1 MIEMKHI
8 NLSFRNKDLFTD
20 QEIKIDSGKIT
31 LITGES
37 GSGKSTLLFELA
49 GLTDYANKEYIY
61 KNEKMSD
68 LDEESFRRK
77 IAFVFQDCRLFNDL
91 SVIQNIEFFSQ
102 LGQVEFKKDKMMN
115 LLDELDLNIDLN
127 GEVKVLSGGQKQR
140 LLILCC
146 MMKEPEIIFL
156 DEPTAYL
163 DDENRRRMRK
173 IIYDLCYKYH
183 KTVVIA
189 SHDLDMLDIAD
200 KHYHIESQKILL
212 KKNTIKENKN
222 LIARKTIQ
230 TFPLNYYLHAQK
242 SNKVH
247 YKRNIIISFLMII
260 MTYMMCFQAYY
271 QKETERMIN
280 KAIDNELR
288 ISYKDG
294 GNAYD
299 MAGMP
304 VSRTLVQDLSQNNMI
319 QNISPFFEW
328 NVAHMTV
335 NDSSFKETVVIQPY
349 YKKMKTVKKNSNH
362 VFLIDKQKINTDKI
376 YISYSLYQKIKGHI
390 HLTGTMQV
398 LKNNEFEF
406 VEIPFELSNADT
418 VDKDIGNRYTK
429 STENIIYISQNLYQK
444 IINQCIPDDS
454 YQSNVYI
461 LKINSYKNIQ
471 AVTDFIKKHDQQ
483 IKVYNPVS
491 STILNQTT
499 SFGFE
504 MIYNFSKIIFIL
516 FVLSCFIIGIF
527 DIVTR
532 RYQYAL
538 LLVNGFNKKQC
549 LKLILK
555 ESINYCLLSI
565 VLAQVSV
572 MGIFYLQ
579 YHTLASIII
588 ERAFSVLMIVNLI
601 ILFVPCVTFIILM
614 KINNEGNMLKT
625 SEELTI

>member
-8 NLSFRNKDLFTD
+8 NLSFKDKNLFTD
-20 QEIKIDSGKIT
+20 QEIKIDLGKIT

-49 GLTDYANKEYIY
+49 RLTDYANKEYIY
-61 KNEKMSD
+61 ENEKMSD

-189 SHDLDMLDIAD
+189 SHDLDMLEIAD
-200 KHYHIESQKILL
+200 KHYHIENQQILL
-212 KKNTIKENKN
+212 KKNIIKENKN
-222 LIARKTIQ
+222 LIARKTIL

-242 SNKVH
+242 SNKIH

-299 MAGMP
+299 MAGTP

-335 NDSSFKETVVIQPY
+335 NDTSFKETVVIQPY
-349 YKKMKTVKKNSNH
+349 YKKMKTVKKNSNP
-362 VFLIDKQKINTDKI
+362 VFSIDKQKINTDKI

-406 VEIPFELSNADT
+406 VEIPFELSNVDT

-444 IINQCIPDDS
+444 IINQCIPDAS

-491 STILNQTT
+491 STILSQTT

-527 DIVTR
+527 DVVTR

-555 ESINYCLLSI
+555 ERINYCLLSI

-588 ERAFSVLMIVNLI
+588 ERALSVLMIVNLI

-625 SEELTI
+625 SEE

>member
-1 MIEMKHI
+1 M
-8 NLSFRNKDLFTD
+8 L
-20 QEIKIDSGKIT
+20 IKKLK

-49 GLTDYANKEYIY
+49 RLTDYADKEYIY
-61 KNEKMSD
+61 ENEKMSD

-102 LGQVEFKKDKMMN
+102 LGEVEFKKDKMMN

-146 MMKEPEIIFL
+146 MMKDPEIIFL

-163 DDENRRRMRK
+163 DDVNRRRMRK

-189 SHDLDMLDIAD
+189 SHDLDMLEIAD
-200 KHYHIESQKILL
+200 KHYHIESQQILL
-212 KKNTIKENKN
+212 KKNIIKENKN

-299 MAGMP
+299 MAGTP

-349 YKKMKTVKKNSNH
+349 YKKMKTVKRSNDP
-362 VFLIDKQKINTDKI
+362 VFSIDKQKINTDKI

-444 IINQCIPDDS
+444 IINQCIPDAS

-527 DIVTR
+527 DVVTR

-555 ESINYCLLSI
+555 ERINYCLLSI

-588 ERAFSVLMIVNLI
+588 ERALSVLMIVNLI

-625 SEELTI
+625 SEE

>member
-189 SHDLDMLDIAD
+189 SHDLDMLEIAD
-200 KHYHIESQKILL
+200 KHYHIESQQILL
-212 KKNTIKENKN
+212 KKNIIKENKN

-299 MAGMP
+299 MAGTP

-349 YKKMKTVKKNSNH
+349 YKKMKTVKRSNDP
-362 VFLIDKQKINTDKI
+362 VFSIDKQKINTDKI

-444 IINQCIPDDS
+444 IINQCIPDAS

-491 STILNQTT
+491 STILSQTT

-527 DIVTR
+527 DVVTR

-555 ESINYCLLSI
+555 ERINYCLLSI

-588 ERAFSVLMIVNLI
+588 ERALSVLMIVNLI

-625 SEELTI
+625 SEE

>member
-8 NLSFRNKDLFTD
+8 NLSFRDKDLFSD

-49 GLTDYANKEYIY
+49 RLTDYANKEYIY
-61 KNEKMSD
+61 ENEKMSD
-68 LDEESFRRK
+68 LDEASFRRK

-127 GEVKVLSGGQKQR
+127 GKVKVLSGGQKQR

-491 STILNQTT
+491 SSILSQTT

-516 FVLSCFIIGIF
+516 FVLSCFIIGMF
-527 DIVTR
+527 DVVIR

-555 ESINYCLLSI
+555 ERINYCLLSI

-572 MGIFYLQ
+572 ISIFYLQ

-588 ERAFSVLMIVNLI
+588 ERAFSVLTIVNLI

-625 SEELTI
+625 SEG

>member
-8 NLSFRNKDLFTD
+8 NLSFRDKDLFTD

-49 GLTDYANKEYIY
+49 RLTDYANKEYIY
-61 KNEKMSD
+61 ENKKMSD

-189 SHDLDMLDIAD
+189 SHDLEMLEIAD
-200 KHYHIESQKILL
+200 KHYHIENQQILL
-212 KKNTIKENKN
+212 KKNIIKENKN

-242 SNKVH
+242 SNKIH

-260 MTYMMCFQAYY
+260 MAYMMCFQAYY

-299 MAGMP
+299 MAGTP
-304 VSRTLVQDLSQNNMI
+304 VSRTLVQDLSQNHMI

-362 VFLIDKQKINTDKI
+362 VFSIDKQKINTDKI

-418 VDKDIGNRYTK
+418 ADKDISNRYTK

-444 IINQCIPDDS
+444 IINQCIPDAT

-527 DIVTR
+527 DVVTR

-555 ESINYCLLSI
+555 ERINYCLLSI

-625 SEELTI
+625 SEG

>member
-1 MIEMKHI
+1 M
-8 NLSFRNKDLFTD
+8 
-20 QEIKIDSGKIT
+20 
-31 LITGES
+31 ITGES

-49 GLTDYANKEYIY
+49 RLTDYANKEYIY
-61 KNEKMSD
+61 ENEKMSD

-146 MMKEPEIIFL
+146 MMKDPKIIFL

-163 DDENRRRMRK
+163 DDVNRRRMRK

-189 SHDLDMLDIAD
+189 SHDLDMLEIAD
-200 KHYHIESQKILL
+200 KHYHIESQQILL
-212 KKNTIKENKN
+212 KKNIIKENKN

-299 MAGMP
+299 MAGTP

-349 YKKMKTVKKNSNH
+349 YKKMKTVKRSNDP
-362 VFLIDKQKINTDKI
+362 VFSIDKQKINTDKI

-444 IINQCIPDDS
+444 IINQCIPDAS

-527 DIVTR
+527 DVVTR

-555 ESINYCLLSI
+555 ERINYCLLSI

-588 ERAFSVLMIVNLI
+588 ERALSVLMIVNLI

-625 SEELTI
+625 SEE

>member
-8 NLSFRNKDLFTD
+8 NLSFRDKDLFTD

-31 LITGES
+31 LITAES

-49 GLTDYANKEYIY
+49 RLTDYANKEYIY
-61 KNEKMSD
+61 ENEKMSD

-189 SHDLDMLDIAD
+189 SHDLDMLEIAD
-200 KHYHIESQKILL
+200 KHYHIENQQILL
-212 KKNTIKENKN
+212 KKNIIKENKN
-222 LIARKTIQ
+222 LIARKTIL

-242 SNKVH
+242 SNKIH

-299 MAGMP
+299 MAGTP

-349 YKKMKTVKKNSNH
+349 YKKMKTVKRSNDP
-362 VFLIDKQKINTDKI
+362 VFSIDKQKINTDKI

-406 VEIPFELSNADT
+406 VEIPFELSNVDT

-444 IINQCIPDDS
+444 IINQCIPDAS

-491 STILNQTT
+491 STILSQTT

-527 DIVTR
+527 DVVTR

-555 ESINYCLLSI
+555 ERINYCLLSI

-588 ERAFSVLMIVNLI
+588 ERALSVLMIVNLI

-625 SEELTI
+625 SEE

>member
-8 NLSFRNKDLFTD
+8 NLSFKDKALFVD

-49 GLTDYANKEYIY
+49 RLTDYADKEYIY
-61 KNEKMSD
+61 ENEKMSD

-102 LGQVEFKKDKMMN
+102 LGEVEFKKDKMMN

-146 MMKEPEIIFL
+146 MMKDPEIIFL

-163 DDENRRRMRK
+163 DDVNRRRMRK

-189 SHDLDMLDIAD
+189 SHDLDMLEIAD
-200 KHYHIESQKILL
+200 KHYHIESQQILL
-212 KKNTIKENKN
+212 KKNIIKENKN

-299 MAGMP
+299 MAGTP

-362 VFLIDKQKINTDKI
+362 VFSINKQKKNTDKI

-406 VEIPFELSNADT
+406 VEIPFELSNTDT

-444 IINQCIPDDS
+444 IINQCIPDAT

-555 ESINYCLLSI
+555 ERINYCLLSI

-625 SEELTI
+625 SEE

>member
-8 NLSFRNKDLFTD
+8 NLSFKDKALFVD

-49 GLTDYANKEYIY
+49 RLTDYADKEYIY
-61 KNEKMSD
+61 ENEKMSD

-102 LGQVEFKKDKMMN
+102 LGEVEFKKDKMMN

-127 GEVKVLSGGQKQR
+127 GEAKVLSGGQKQR

-146 MMKEPEIIFL
+146 MMKDPEIIFL

-163 DDENRRRMRK
+163 DDVNRRRMRK

-189 SHDLDMLDIAD
+189 SHDLDMLEIAD
-200 KHYHIESQKILL
+200 KHYHIESQQILL
-212 KKNTIKENKN
+212 KKNIIKENKN

-299 MAGMP
+299 MAGTP

-362 VFLIDKQKINTDKI
+362 VFSIDKQKINTDKI

-406 VEIPFELSNADT
+406 VEIPFVLSNTDT

-444 IINQCIPDDS
+444 IINQCIPDAT

-471 AVTDFIKKHDQQ
+471 AVTDFIKKHNQQ

-555 ESINYCLLSI
+555 ERINYCLLSI

-625 SEELTI
+625 SEE

>member
-8 NLSFRNKDLFTD
+8 NLSFRDKDLFTD

-49 GLTDYANKEYIY
+49 RLTDYANKEYIY
-61 KNEKMSD
+61 ENEKMSD

-189 SHDLDMLDIAD
+189 SHDLGMLEIAD
-200 KHYHIESQKILL
+200 KHYHIENQQILL
-212 KKNTIKENKN
+212 KKNIIKENKN
-222 LIARKTIQ
+222 LIARKTIL

-242 SNKVH
+242 SNKIH

-294 GNAYD
+294 GNTYD
-299 MAGMP
+299 MAGTP

-362 VFLIDKQKINTDKI
+362 VFSIDKQKINTDKI

-461 LKINSYKNIQ
+461 LKINSYKNTQ

-516 FVLSCFIIGIF
+516 FILSCFIIGIF
-527 DIVTR
+527 DVVIR

-555 ESINYCLLSI
+555 ERVNYCLLSI

-572 MGIFYLQ
+572 MSVFYLQ

-588 ERAFSVLMIVNLI
+588 ERALSVLIIINLI
-601 ILFVPCVTFIILM
+601 ILFVPCFTFSILM

-625 SEELTI
+625 SEE

>member
-8 NLSFRNKDLFTD
+8 NLSFRDKDLFTD

-49 GLTDYANKEYIY
+49 RLTDYADKEYIY
-61 KNEKMSD
+61 ENEKMSD

-146 MMKEPEIIFL
+146 MMKDPEIIFL

-189 SHDLDMLDIAD
+189 SHDLEMLEIAD
-200 KHYHIESQKILL
+200 KHYHIENQQILL
-212 KKNTIKENKN
+212 KKNIIKENKN

-242 SNKVH
+242 SNKIH

-260 MTYMMCFQAYY
+260 MAYMMCFQAYY

-280 KAIDNELR
+280 KAINNELR

-299 MAGMP
+299 MAGTP

-349 YKKMKTVKKNSNH
+349 YKKMKTVKRSNSP
-362 VFLIDKQKINTDKI
+362 VFSIDKQKINTDKI

-418 VDKDIGNRYTK
+418 ADKDIGNRYTK

-444 IINQCIPDDS
+444 IINQCIPDAT

-527 DIVTR
+527 DVVTR

-555 ESINYCLLSI
+555 ERINYCLLSI
-565 VLAQVSV
+565 VLAQLSV

-601 ILFVPCVTFIILM
+601 ILFVPCITFIILM

-625 SEELTI
+625 SEE

>member
-37 GSGKSTLLFELA
+37 GSGKSTLLFEIA
-49 GLTDYANKEYIY
+49 RLTDYADKEYIY
-61 KNEKMSD
+61 ENEKMSD

-189 SHDLDMLDIAD
+189 SHDLDMLEIAD
-200 KHYHIESQKILL
+200 KHYHIENQQILL
-212 KKNTIKENKN
+212 KKNIIKENKN

-242 SNKVH
+242 SNKIH

-491 STILNQTT
+491 SSILSQTT

-527 DIVTR
+527 DVVTR

-555 ESINYCLLSI
+555 ERINYCLLSI

-579 YHTLASIII
+579 YHTLVSIII

-601 ILFVPCVTFIILM
+601 VLFVPCVTFIILM

-625 SEELTI
+625 SEE

>member
-8 NLSFRNKDLFTD
+8 NLSFRDKDLFTD

-49 GLTDYANKEYIY
+49 RLTDYANKEYIY
-61 KNEKMSD
+61 ENEKMSD

-189 SHDLDMLDIAD
+189 SHDLDMLEIAD
-200 KHYHIESQKILL
+200 KHYHIESRQILL
-212 KKNTIKENKN
+212 KKNIIKENKN

-242 SNKVH
+242 SNKIH

-260 MTYMMCFQAYY
+260 MAYMMCFQAYY

-299 MAGMP
+299 MAGTP

-349 YKKMKTVKKNSNH
+349 YKKMKTVKRSNDP
-362 VFLIDKQKINTDKI
+362 VFSIDKQKINTDKI

-418 VDKDIGNRYTK
+418 ADKDIGNRYTK

-444 IINQCIPDDS
+444 IINQCIPDAS

-491 STILNQTT
+491 STILSQTT

-527 DIVTR
+527 DVVTR

-555 ESINYCLLSI
+555 ERINY
-565 VLAQVSV
+565 
-572 MGIFYLQ
+572 
-579 YHTLASIII
+579 
-588 ERAFSVLMIVNLI
+588 
-601 ILFVPCVTFIILM
+601 
-614 KINNEGNMLKT
+614 
-625 SEELTI
+625 

>member
-8 NLSFRNKDLFTD
+8 NLSFRDKDLFTD

-49 GLTDYANKEYIY
+49 RLTDYANKEYIY
-61 KNEKMSD
+61 ENEKMSD

-91 SVIQNIEFFSQ
+91 LVIQNIEFFSQ

-189 SHDLDMLDIAD
+189 SHDLGMLEIAD
-200 KHYHIESQKILL
+200 KHYHIENQQILL
-212 KKNTIKENKN
+212 KKNIIKENKN
-222 LIARKTIQ
+222 LIARKTIL

-242 SNKVH
+242 SNKIH

-294 GNAYD
+294 GNTYD
-299 MAGMP
+299 MAGTP

-349 YKKMKTVKKNSNH
+349 YKKMKTVKKNSNP
-362 VFLIDKQKINTDKI
+362 VFSIDKQKINTDKI

-461 LKINSYKNIQ
+461 LKINSYKNTQ

-516 FVLSCFIIGIF
+516 FILSCFIIGIF
-527 DIVTR
+527 DVVIR

-555 ESINYCLLSI
+555 ERVNYCLLSI

-572 MGIFYLQ
+572 MSVFYLQ

-588 ERAFSVLMIVNLI
+588 ERALSVLIIINLI
-601 ILFVPCVTFIILM
+601 ILFVPCFTFSILM

-625 SEELTI
+625 SEE

>member
-49 GLTDYANKEYIY
+49 RLTDYANKEYIY
-61 KNEKMSD
+61 ENEKMSD

-189 SHDLDMLDIAD
+189 SHDLGMLEIAD
-200 KHYHIESQKILL
+200 KHYHIENQQILL
-212 KKNTIKENKN
+212 KKNIIKENKN
-222 LIARKTIQ
+222 LIARKTIL

-242 SNKVH
+242 SNKIH

-294 GNAYD
+294 GNTYD
-299 MAGMP
+299 MAGTP

-349 YKKMKTVKKNSNH
+349 YKKMKTVKKNSNP
-362 VFLIDKQKINTDKI
+362 VFSIDKQKINTDKI

-461 LKINSYKNIQ
+461 LKINSYKNTQ

-516 FVLSCFIIGIF
+516 FILSCFIIGIF
-527 DIVTR
+527 DVVIR

-555 ESINYCLLSI
+555 ERVNYCLLSI

-572 MGIFYLQ
+572 MSVFYLQ
-579 YHTLASIII
+579 YHVLTSIII
-588 ERAFSVLMIVNLI
+588 ERALSVLIIINLI
-601 ILFVPCVTFIILM
+601 ILFVPCFTFSILM

-625 SEELTI
+625 SEE

>member
-37 GSGKSTLLFELA
+37 GSGKSTLLFEIA
-49 GLTDYANKEYIY
+49 RLTDYADKEYIY
-61 KNEKMSD
+61 ENEKMSD

-189 SHDLDMLDIAD
+189 SHDLEMLEIAD
-200 KHYHIESQKILL
+200 KHYHIENQQILL
-212 KKNTIKENKN
+212 KKNIIKENKN

-242 SNKVH
+242 SNKIH

-260 MTYMMCFQAYY
+260 MAYMMCFQAYY

-299 MAGMP
+299 MAGTP
-304 VSRTLVQDLSQNNMI
+304 VSRTLIQDLSQNHMI

-328 NVAHMTV
+328 NVAHVTV

-362 VFLIDKQKINTDKI
+362 VFSIDKQKINTDKI

-444 IINQCIPDDS
+444 IINQCIPDAS

-527 DIVTR
+527 DVVTR

-555 ESINYCLLSI
+555 ERINYCLLSI

-572 MGIFYLQ
+572 MGIFFLQ

-625 SEELTI
+625 SEE

>member
-8 NLSFRNKDLFTD
+8 NLSFRDKDLFTD

-49 GLTDYANKEYIY
+49 RLTDYANKEYIY
-61 KNEKMSD
+61 ENEKMSD

-189 SHDLDMLDIAD
+189 SHDLDMLEIAD

-242 SNKVH
+242 SNKIH

-335 NDSSFKETVVIQPY
+335 NGSSFKETVVIQPY

-406 VEIPFELSNADT
+406 AEIPFELSNADT

-461 LKINSYKNIQ
+461 LKINSYKNTQ

-516 FVLSCFIIGIF
+516 FILSCFIIGIF
-527 DIVTR
+527 DVVIR

-555 ESINYCLLSI
+555 ERVNYCLLSI

-572 MGIFYLQ
+572 MSVFYLQ

-588 ERAFSVLMIVNLI
+588 ERALSVLIIINLI
-601 ILFVPCVTFIILM
+601 ILFVPCFTFSILM

-625 SEELTI
+625 SEE

>member
-8 NLSFRNKDLFTD
+8 NLSFRDKDLFSD

-49 GLTDYANKEYIY
+49 RLTDYADKEYIY
-61 KNEKMSD
+61 ENEKMSD

-102 LGQVEFKKDKMMN
+102 LGEVEFKKDKMMN

-127 GEVKVLSGGQKQR
+127 GEAKVLSGGQKQR

-163 DDENRRRMRK
+163 DDVNRRRMRK

-189 SHDLDMLDIAD
+189 SHDLDMLEIAD
-200 KHYHIESQKILL
+200 KHYHIESQQILL
-212 KKNTIKENKN
+212 KKNIIKENKN

-299 MAGMP
+299 MAGTP

-349 YKKMKTVKKNSNH
+349 YKKMKTVKKNSNP
-362 VFLIDKQKINTDKI
+362 VFSIDKQKINTDKI

-406 VEIPFELSNADT
+406 VEIPFVLSNTDT

-444 IINQCIPDDS
+444 IINQCIPDAT

-555 ESINYCLLSI
+555 ERINYCLLSI

-625 SEELTI
+625 SEE

>member
-8 NLSFRNKDLFTD
+8 NLSFKDKVLFTD
-20 QEIKIDSGKIT
+20 QEIKIDSGKVT

-49 GLTDYANKEYIY
+49 RLTDYANKEYIY
-61 KNEKMSD
+61 ENEKMSD

-189 SHDLDMLDIAD
+189 SHDLDMLEIAD
-200 KHYHIESQKILL
+200 KHYHIENQQILL
-212 KKNTIKENKN
+212 KKNIIKENKN

-242 SNKVH
+242 SNKIH

-260 MTYMMCFQAYY
+260 MAYMMCFQAYY

-299 MAGMP
+299 MAGTP

-349 YKKMKTVKKNSNH
+349 YKKMKTVKKNSNP
-362 VFLIDKQKINTDKI
+362 VFSIDKQKINTDKI
-376 YISYSLYQKIKGHI
+376 YISYSLYQKIKGYI

-444 IINQCIPDDS
+444 IINQCIPDAT

-461 LKINSYKNIQ
+461 LEINSYKNIQ

-491 STILNQTT
+491 SAILNQTT

-527 DIVTR
+527 DVVTR

-555 ESINYCLLSI
+555 ERINYCLLSI

-579 YHTLASIII
+579 YHTLVSIII

-601 ILFVPCVTFIILM
+601 VLFVPCVTFIILM

-625 SEELTI
+625 SEE

>member
-8 NLSFRNKDLFTD
+8 NLSFKDKALFVD

-49 GLTDYANKEYIY
+49 RLTDYANKEYIY
-61 KNEKMSD
+61 ENEKMSD

-102 LGQVEFKKDKMMN
+102 LGEVEFKKDKMMN

-146 MMKEPEIIFL
+146 MMKEPEIIFF

-189 SHDLDMLDIAD
+189 SHDLDMLEIAD
-200 KHYHIESQKILL
+200 KHYHIESQQILL
-212 KKNTIKENKN
+212 KKNIIKENKN

-299 MAGMP
+299 MAGTP

-349 YKKMKTVKKNSNH
+349 YKKMKTVKRSNDP
-362 VFLIDKQKINTDKI
+362 VFSIDKQKINTDKI

-444 IINQCIPDDS
+444 IINQCIPDAS

-527 DIVTR
+527 DVVTR

-555 ESINYCLLSI
+555 ERINYCLLSI

-572 MGIFYLQ
+572 ISIFYLQ
-579 YHTLASIII
+579 YQTLASIII
-588 ERAFSVLMIVNLI
+588 ERALSVLMIVNLS

-625 SEELTI
+625 SEE